1 MEREEGSPENQGPGW
16 VHDSPPHWAPHTSAP
31 APLALG
37 EDMLALQVQVQSYN
51 PYASQIPQP
60 QILPSSGLDLLPK
73 HMEPI
78 ERICMLT
85 L

>member
-1 MEREEGSPENQGPGW
+1 MGLKVQVEGW
-16 VHDSPPHWAPHTSAP
+16 VFFLSQTPP
-31 APLALG
+31 
-37 EDMLALQVQVQSYN
+37 N
-51 PYASQIPQP
+51 PK
-60 QILPSSGLDLLPK
+60 ILPSFGLDLLPK

>member
-1 MEREEGSPENQGPGW
+1 M
-16 VHDSPPHWAPHTSAP
+16 
-31 APLALG
+31 
-37 EDMLALQVQVQSYN
+37 ALQVQVQSYN